1 MGDVIELHGYQAMTS
16 IDPATVNDA
25 AAFDTRTFIKE
36 EKERVD
42 TIRRR
47 IASDHQIKGKTCELL
62 ARNLG
67 EILARDKRNPS
78 REILAAKALGTT
90 MMNASQR
97 LSRFQIRP
105 GKEPSLKA
113 LGIPDPGSR
122 ETDDLRALVI
132 IAEDHAAGQIPE
144 NPQERWSRYELIK
157 RLELHPFG
165 TLVCKKW
172 LDLLEPKSGP
182 YDADLRIQATYF
194 LRRSGKVKEAIVG
207 TDVLRQPRSLFPAD
221 DGQISVLSTI
231 RASSLLDLFE
241 IDHDPARLI
250 EAKNSLSRAWAT
262 KPSNIVSSVY
272 QRYHKLAG

>member
-1 MGDVIELHGYQAMTS
+1 MEY
-16 IDPATVNDA
+16 
-25 AAFDTRTFIKE
+25 
-36 EKERVD
+36 
-42 TIRRR
+42 
-47 IASDHQIKGKTCELL
+47 QIKGLDVARWLPTATKEGSYQLL
-62 ARNLG
+62 IGCLFDDGESEEDWYVQSVASDASSIVCRNG
-67 EILARDKRNPS
+67 SKQKSIPIRRISSGAF
-78 REILAAKALGTT
+78 LGTDQELID
-90 MMNASQR
+90 AVQS
-97 LSRFQIRP
+97 SVPSFIR
-105 GKEPSLKA
+105 ETDQLLDSLKA

-194 LRRSGKVKEAIVG
+194 LRRSGKAKEAIVG